1 MLIAVAPTEC
11 DTCCFSN
18 STLSKVLLSLCF
30 SRCFLSPLLPRLVVL
45 FLVGVVVEVV
55 HRLLSPLRD
64 VVGIFSPYVHAR
76 RHTCPPSQLPAHPR
90 PLRLQQQQQQ
100 HPWLITTIS
109 QLLLG
114 LPASPPPSAENSMRE
129 PTHFAFVPHALPQP
143 DLPRPASLGLQI
155 SPTRSTE
162 SLSRRAFISP
172 LWSSVSPRFISSR
185 PYGLRTPL
193 PANDITKLTFLLVCR
208 RVRPRQVDPS

>member
-1 MLIAVAPTEC
+1 MILLMIANCCNADRVRYMLLFAFRIRRCPR
-11 DTCCFSN
+11 
-18 STLSKVLLSLCF
+18 VLLSLCF
-30 SRCFLSPLLPRLVVL
+30 SRCFLSPLLPRFVVL
-45 FLVGVVVEVV
+45 SLVGVVVEVV

-109 QLLLG
+109 QLHLG

-129 PTHFAFVPHALPQP
+129 HYSFRLRPSCAAL
-143 DLPRPASLGLQI
+143 
-155 SPTRSTE
+155 T
-162 SLSRRAFISP
+162 
-172 LWSSVSPRFISSR
+172 
-185 PYGLRTPL
+185 
-193 PANDITKLTFLLVCR
+193 
-208 RVRPRQVDPS
+208 